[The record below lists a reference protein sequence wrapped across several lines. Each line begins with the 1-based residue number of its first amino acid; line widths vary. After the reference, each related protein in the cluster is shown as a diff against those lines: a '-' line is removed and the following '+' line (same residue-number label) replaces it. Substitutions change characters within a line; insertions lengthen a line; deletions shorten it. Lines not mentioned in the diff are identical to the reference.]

1 MENQTLTGSIV
12 VNDANFEAE
21 VLQSDTP
28 VLVDFWAEWCGPCKA
43 VGPTIEALA
52 DDYQGRLKVAKL
64 NVDDSPDSAGRY
76 GVRSIPTM
84 ILFRDGEAKQA
95 TVGVQ
100 AKAQLT
106 QFVEQHLG

>member
-12 VNDANFEAE
+12 VNDANFEAK

-84 ILFRDGEAKQA
+84 ILFKDGEAKQA

-106 QFVEQHLG
+106 QFVEQHLV